1 LLEPISL
8 HRKKVL
14 KVVAMPLNPLKTLT
28 KIKKIWISKY
38 FPIYVDY
45 IFVYIFR
52 LLIEMI
58 ATDMQPFSIVNDL
71 RFKRLIQKLNPRYK
85 LPSKTH
91 VKEKLLLE
99 IYATKKQMLINNLT
113 ETTNVSLTTDIWN
126 SIFQTKVR
134 KCSLSDRRQRLQTE
148 P

>member
-1 LLEPISL
+1 
-8 HRKKVL
+8 
-14 KVVAMPLNPLKTLT
+14 MPLNPLKTLT

-71 RFKRLIQKLNPRYK
+71 GFKRLIQKLNPRYK

-91 VKEKLLLE
+91 LKEKLSLE